1 MGNKHTRGVRKAC
14 HRVGIHQGGIPAMQ
28 FGLVQNETYCH
39 LKFKKMRKRLKTQP
53 KNKPSSTSKFLIPSQ
68 HICP

>member
-28 FGLVQNETYCH
+28 FGLVQNGTYCH
-39 LKFKKMRKRLKTQP
+39 LKFKKKCVKG
-53 KNKPSSTSKFLIPSQ
+53 
-68 HICP
+68 